1 MSQIL
6 KVGLGGGWE
15 DGGWRLLREEASNHP
30 PASPGPSSG
39 EGALQHFI
47 FSQFRSELSFMKKV
61 QVILVSQARPKRPAR
76 LFLMERVRNG
86 GGLIFSIFLAL
97 FPPPLPSQ
105 KKGGNI
111 ASIAKLPYLMSEL

>member
-1 MSQIL
+1 
-6 KVGLGGGWE
+6 
-15 DGGWRLLREEASNHP
+15 
-30 PASPGPSSG
+30 
-39 EGALQHFI
+39 
-47 FSQFRSELSFMKKV
+47 MKKV

-86 GGLIFSIFLAL
+86 GGSIFSIFLAL

-111 ASIAKLPYLMSEL
+111 ARIAKLPYLLNVRIVENVFCRKEGRKKGNKKIRK